1 AAADAK
7 ATLDRTAGLANTNVV
22 SGTALTAAQ
31 LAANNAELALRTA
44 KLNLDRRTIT
54 SPIDGTLGLIRVTPG
69 NYVTAQS
76 QVTTVDDT
84 GSILID
90 FWVPERYADQ
100 LTRDMPVTVTAVALP
115 GQTFMGEIA
124 AIDSR
129 IDAASRTLQVQAEIP
144 NTDGIL
150 RAGMSFS
157 VSVAFPGETY
167 PAVNPLSL
175 LWSAE

>member
-1 AAADAK
+1 
-7 ATLDRTAGLANTNVV
+7 
-22 SGTALTAAQ
+22 
-31 LAANNAELALRTA
+31 
-44 KLNLDRRTIT
+44 
-54 SPIDGTLGLIRVTPG
+54 
-69 NYVTAQS
+69 
-76 QVTTVDDT
+76 
-84 GSILID
+84 
-90 FWVPERYADQ
+90 
-100 LTRDMPVTVTAVALP
+100 MPVTVTAVALP

-144 NTDGIL
+144 NADGIL

-175 LWSAE
+175 LWSAEGSYVWKLEDGAAKKVMAEIIQRNSDGVLVRADLKAGDPIITEGILQLAEGARVNVLEGPGSEERPAPSADGQRPPNGANSAERPSGTRPSN